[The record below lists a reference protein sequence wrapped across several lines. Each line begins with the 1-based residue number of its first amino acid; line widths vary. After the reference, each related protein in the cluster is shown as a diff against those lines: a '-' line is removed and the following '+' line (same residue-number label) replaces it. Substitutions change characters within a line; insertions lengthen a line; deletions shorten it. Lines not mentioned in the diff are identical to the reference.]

1 MTLFDLVHA
10 LVQFDFGHIAHIAA
24 PGTSGSTIPLS
35 TDSLYKVFIKLKDT
49 SSQTGGRLVDV
60 AYGILGAGVAYRI
73 IRAWLESALY
83 GDAMEVINEAIQ
95 TLVVAGL
102 IGLTL
107 HNYAALNTYTWRLGE
122 SAMAFMDGAGAG
134 GAGDKGADPK
144 NALDQIWQKTL
155 ESIGGVF
162 NAAITSSNECDKKYE
177 KFDENGKP
185 VELGFTDAVKYGAC
199 KTAEMAS
206 SLAGTILGMPF
217 ILVTVIVLLIF
228 GVLMMYQVL
237 RAFVQVA
244 VGLIWLPFT
253 LGFYFFIDSWFR
265 NAVAMIT
272 GGLANMAMITLIL
285 EMVLSSIGEAIRQIE
300 TSSVITSSLSKAGT
314 LVMLMIF
321 IMALTMMSNSVLTF
335 GSQIFGV
342 PTGGDRLRGPAGKSG
357 GGGGPT
363 PKDGGEGNTPPNS
376 EGAKLAPPNPPSPS
390 PIAMSS
396 QSANAGAS
404 LGTAAKAAALAA
416 GTVATGGA
424 GAAVG
429 AAGAAGGAGAG
440 AAAGTA
446 GGAGAAAGGTGA
458 AASGASAGGTGGAGV
473 TGGVGGAGGG
483 TPPTGVVSGGP
494 KDGGSVVSGGQKGGS
509 SAKGF
514 ASSAYS
520 KASQG
525 VQRISASPAG
535 RLAAGYGR
543 YAAKTS
549 EAALRF
555 WLAQTTHGFDSK
567 INFTSRKPP
576 QKKE

>member
-1 MTLFDLVHA
+1 MTLDLIHSVA
-10 LVQFDFGHIAHIAA
+10 QMAG
-24 PGTSGSTIPLS
+24 PIPFS
-35 TDSLYKVFIKLKDT
+35 TDALYGVFEQIQSASKSAGEKLMAVSGT
-49 SSQTGGRLVDV
+49 
-60 AYGILGAGVAYRI
+60 ILAAGVAYRI
-73 IRAWLESALY
+73 IRAWMESALY

-95 TLVVAGL
+95 TLIVAGL
-102 IGLTL
+102 IGMVFKNYGDLCDYAWGLGKSGMEILGSGGETDAKNILSAIWSSVGDTIEAIFSGALTTPDNCGPAPGMIHPVDQANWL
-107 HNYAALNTYTWRLGE
+107 VCKTG
-122 SAMAFMDGAGAG
+122 AM
-134 GAGDKGADPK
+134 
-144 NALDQIWQKTL
+144 
-155 ESIGGVF
+155 
-162 NAAITSSNECDKKYE
+162 TSS
-177 KFDENGKP
+177 FI
-185 VELGFTDAVKYGAC
+185 
-199 KTAEMAS
+199 
-206 SLAGTILGMPF
+206 GTVLGMPF
-217 ILVTVIVLLIF
+217 VLVSMIVMLIF
-228 GVLMMYQVL
+228 GALMMYQVL

-244 VGLIWLPFT
+244 VGLMWLPFT

-272 GGLANMAMITLIL
+272 GGLANMAMISF
-285 EMVLSSIGEAIRQIE
+285 VLHLVLDSIKE
-300 TSSVITSSLSKAGT
+300 ITSQIQTGPVLESLGLSKAAS
-314 LVMLMIF
+314 LLMMMVF

-555 WLAQTTHGFDSK
+555 WLAQNTHGFDSK